1 MAIGRPWG
9 SEDRF
14 AVDSAIPM
22 VANSRPI
29 ETSRSAANASVSPAA
44 ASPAFSTL
52 LSSRGAFLL
61 NAAFVFGLVLLSQL
75 PLLDQRPV
83 VSASILGAAGVLLA
97 WGVLLFGVLRRGQTV
112 ALEIVLRRQHYLQA
126 CLQGSLILYWGFY
139 WREVYHAAPLI
150 VAQLLFA
157 YGFDSLLSWTHRR
170 TYALGF
176 GAFPIIFSITLF
188 FWFKDPFFYW
198 QFVMVAIGLTAK
210 EFLRWKRDGINTHI
224 FNPSSFP
231 LAVVSVALLL
241 ADATDMTWGFSIA
254 QAEFYPPHIYLAL
267 FLIALPGQFLFGVT
281 PMTMAAVTTTFVF
294 SQVYYA
300 VTGSYFFV
308 DSHVPI
314 AVFIGMNLLFTD
326 PATSPRTFLG
336 RISFGVL
343 YGLTTVLLYALLLP
357 NHPGFYDKLL
367 QVPLLNLSV
376 IALDRIARSPLL
388 KALDPTVWSRDWLPR
403 SRHLAYMSVWGLAFG
418 AMSASGYL
426 GDEHPGQWTPFW
438 TKACAAN
445 KREACLNL
453 YFLHDGFCEDG
464 SAWSCNEIGI
474 MLAERYDNRA
484 RAAAAFNRACTL
496 QFAAAC
502 GNATALATA
511 GPLRHDA
518 PTALDYRFI
527 LRGSKGP
534 IQDQRPARL
543 YARACELGWPETC
556 GRT

>member
-1 MAIGRPWG
+1 M
-9 SEDRF
+9 F
-14 AVDSAIPM
+14 
-22 VANSRPI
+22 ANSRPI
-29 ETSRSAANASVSPAA
+29 ETSRSAANAPAMTA
-44 ASPAFSTL
+44 PSFAFSTQ
-52 LSSRGAFLL
+52 LSARGAFLL
-61 NAAFVFGLVLLSQL
+61 NGAFVLGLVVLSQL
-75 PLLDQRPV
+75 PLLDERPV

-97 WGVLLFGVLRRGQTV
+97 WSVLLFGLLRRGQTV

-126 CLQGSLILYWGFY
+126 CLQGSLILYWGYY

-176 GAFPIIFSITLF
+176 GAFPIILSITLF
-188 FWFKDPFFYW
+188 FWFKDLFFYW
-198 QFVMVAIGLTAK
+198 QFVMVAIGLAAK
-210 EFLRWKRDGINTHI
+210 EFLRWKRDGINTHV

-241 ADATDMTWGFSIA
+241 ADATDMTWGFSVA
-254 QAEFYPPHIYLAL
+254 QTEFYPPHIYLAL

-294 SQVYYA
+294 SQAYYA

-308 DSHVPI
+308 DAHVPI

-336 RISFGVL
+336 RILFGVL
-343 YGLTTVLLYALLLP
+343 YGLSTVLLYALLLGT

-438 TKACAAN
+438 TQACAVN

-474 MLAERYDNRA
+474 MLAERYDNRT
-484 RAAAAFNRACTL
+484 RAAAAFRRACTL

-502 GNATALATA
+502 DNATALATA

-534 IQDQRPARL
+534 IQDERPARL
-543 YARACELGWPETC
+543 YARACELGWPNTC